1 MRRLTAPLQE
11 SNDKGM
17 FKEEIMTL
25 PIQVTFRNMDASPAV
40 ETVIREKAAKLEHLF
55 SHITYFRVT
64 VEQDHKHHHKGNLF
78 RITVDIKVPNDE
90 LVVNRSPAEDHSH
103 SDIMVAIRDAFD
115 ATKKQLDA
123 YVDRLHRKV
132 KKHG

>member
-1 MRRLTAPLQE
+1 
-11 SNDKGM
+11 
-17 FKEEIMTL
+17 MTL
-25 PIQVTFRNMDASPAV
+25 PIQVTFRNMYASSAV
-40 ETVIREKAAKLEHLF
+40 ENSIREKAAKLEHLF
-55 SHITYFRVT
+55 THITYFRVT

-78 RITVDIKVPNDE
+78 RITIDIKVPNDE
-90 LVVNRSPAEDHSH
+90 LVVNRSPAKDHSH